1 MKAAYLTL
9 AMIGCAVS
17 VHGTSHA
24 FSFIPASPEQ
34 SIESSSR
41 SLSGHATDVS
51 SAHEGERQKD
61 RTSSDKQRTRR
72 RAPNENHQAKP
83 IKANR
88 PKQLRNGRERSPSKN
103 VMSVA
108 QPSSSKPGLGA
119 VKVANNRTLPAR
131 TNGVAAL
138 SGQQFRNS
146 RHRGT
151 APATVGGPPSSTR
164 NTATISG
171 TSMNRKGSH

>member
-1 MKAAYLTL
+1 MRSPL
-9 AMIGCAVS
+9 S
-17 VHGTSHA
+17 
-24 FSFIPASPEQ
+24 PASQEQ
-34 SIESSSR
+34 STESSTKP
-41 SLSGHATDVS
+41 LSGDAYDDVS
-51 SAHEGERQKD
+51 SAHDGERQKD

-72 RAPNENHQAKP
+72 RTSNENHAQPGQP

-138 SGQQFRNS
+138 SGQQFKNS

-151 APATVGGPPSSTR
+151 APATVGGPPSSTGIPR
-164 NTATISG
+164 RSAEPA
-171 TSMNRKGSH
+171 